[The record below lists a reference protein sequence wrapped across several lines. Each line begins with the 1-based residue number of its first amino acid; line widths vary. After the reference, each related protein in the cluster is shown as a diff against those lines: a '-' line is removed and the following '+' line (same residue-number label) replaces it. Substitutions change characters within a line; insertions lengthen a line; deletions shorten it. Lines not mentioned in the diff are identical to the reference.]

1 MNDFPDGN
9 VRLLVIAD
17 PKPAST
23 PAHFTSRAPRS
34 CIAGASLCRL
44 RYGDGD
50 TAFASAL
57 GACKTAT
64 SVPPGAQSLRK
75 LCIVAR
81 KSTYSKIGPAKNLT
95 GGGLASVHV
104 LRPYFDP
111 DCRKGRLKAT
121 ASRASRKPVHIPRRR
136 CPPCRLADIN

>member
-9 VRLLVIAD
+9 VRLLIAD
-17 PKPAST
+17 AKPAST
-23 PAHFTSRAPRS
+23 PAHFSSRASRS

-81 KSTYSKIGPAKNLT
+81 KSTYSKIRPAKISSI
-95 GGGLASVHV
+95 GMIFGSA
-104 LRPYFDP
+104 P
-111 DCRKGRLKAT
+111 
-121 ASRASRKPVHIPRRR
+121 
-136 CPPCRLADIN
+136 